1 MTAPW
6 MPPTP
11 DRASLSTEDQVH
23 YDAVAERELRKY
35 GSLGG
40 YFGGM
45 LNAPSVAAA
54 ISQFGHVIRSGAS
67 ADYFTNAERELIDM
81 VLAVEMDQAAV
92 FAGHLPDAIAYGVR
106 PEAVKAI
113 CDHDLDA
120 LTTDER
126 LLVDHVL
133 AVWRGT
139 VTEETF
145 ARLTA
150 RFGSARRAVAY
161 TVACGFLIMTFRLMS
176 AFGFGPGPAD
186 VTLLDPYLDGTAEI
200 VPPPPG
206 RAS

>member
-1 MTAPW
+1 

-11 DRASLSTEDQVH
+11 DRATLSADDQAAF
-23 YDAVAERELRKY
+23 DAVAERELRKY

-45 LNAPSVAAA
+45 LNAPSIGAA
-54 ISQFGHVIRSGAS
+54 ISHFGHVIRGGAS
-67 ADYFTNAERELIDM
+67 EDYYTNAERELIDM

-120 LTTDER
+120 LTPDER
-126 LLVDHVL
+126 LLVEYIL
-133 AVWRGT
+133 AVWHGT
-139 VTEETF
+139 VTEEDF
-145 ARLTA
+145 QGLMA
-150 RFGSARRAVAY
+150 RFGSARSAVAY
-161 TVACGFLIMTFRLMS
+161 TVACGFLVMTFRLMS
-176 AFGFGPGPAD
+176 AFGFGPGPVD
-186 VTLLDPYLDGTAEI
+186 VSLLTPYLDGTAEI
-200 VPPPPG
+200 VMPPPG

>member
-1 MTAPW
+1 MTLPW

-11 DRASLSTEDQVH
+11 DRSALSTDDQAAF
-23 YDAVAERELRKY
+23 DAVAERELRKY

-45 LNAPSVAAA
+45 LNAPSVAEA
-54 ISQFGHVIRSGAS
+54 ISHLGHVIRSGAS

-106 PEAVKAI
+106 PEAVQAI
-113 CDHDLDA
+113 CDRDMGP
-120 LTTDER
+120 LTPDER
-126 LLVDHVL
+126 LLVEYIL
-133 AVWRGT
+133 GVWNGT
-139 VTEETF
+139 VTQDAF
-145 ARLTA
+145 AQLTA
-150 RFGSARRAVAY
+150 RFGSARSAVAY

-176 AFGFGPGPAD
+176 AFGFGPGPVD
-186 VTLLDPYLDGTAEI
+186 VSLLAPYLNGTATI